1 MNKMEPAS
9 KLPEGRTCSQELR
22 LPAYASKEELRAK
35 LFTALQWRDYYGL
48 Q

>member
-1 MNKMEPAS
+1 MDPVG

-22 LPAYASKEELRAK
+22 LPAYASKEELAK
-35 LFTALQWRDYYGL
+35 KLTLALEYRDHLGI